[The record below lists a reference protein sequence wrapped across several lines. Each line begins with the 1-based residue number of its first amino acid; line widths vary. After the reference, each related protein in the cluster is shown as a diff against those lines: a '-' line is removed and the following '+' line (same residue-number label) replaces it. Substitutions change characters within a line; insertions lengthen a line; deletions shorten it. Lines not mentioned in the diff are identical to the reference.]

1 MTGRRNFLGL
11 GAAATLGA
19 ATPFKFARG
28 AGNDTLLFAL
38 GTFPATLR
46 PFASSGNS
54 GNGIKLM
61 IHRMLT
67 SYTPQGELQPELA
80 TWTQPSD
87 TEYVFELREA
97 YFHNGDPVT
106 AADVAYSLNEII
118 AENSSAFMKRS
129 LEDIQK
135 IEVLGPRKV
144 RVVLQQPTAT
154 FLDLL
159 ATPFV
164 PIISAKSASAPPED
178 PIGCGPFM
186 IANRIRGE
194 GFVLKRFA
202 KYYKPGLP
210 KIETIRATFYADESL
225 RTAAIENGDVDII
238 EAVPWQSITGLQGK
252 SNVKLELGQGGYYY
266 LLFNF
271 TTGRF
276 TDPRVR
282 QAVGLAVDRQAV
294 TNAAFYG
301 HGRPLGG
308 LPIPDGPAFSVA
320 MAREPFTQDMAKARK
335 LMVEAGYPNG
345 FSVNMP
351 SMSNVSGFQ
360 RAGQVVK
367 ENLAQIG
374 IEVNLVLADYA
385 RYTTSCN
392 RGQYEFAVYGA
403 TGIYNDPDA
412 ISSMLIG
419 PPSYLRSFG
428 YRSPRVEALLSK
440 GRGELNPARRR
451 EIYAE
456 LQQACGEEGPLIG
469 LSWRAQGYAMKPSLK
484 GFVNM
489 PYFLSVYSPILM
501 ESATIG

>member
-1 MTGRRNFLGL
+1 MTGRRQFLGL
-11 GAAATLGA
+11 GAAAALGA
-19 ATPFKFARG
+19 ATPFRFARG
-28 AGNDTLLFAL
+28 ADNNTLLFAL
-38 GTFPATLR
+38 GTYPATMR
-46 PFASSGNS
+46 PFASSGNT

-67 SYTPQGELQPELA
+67 SYNAAGELQPELA
-80 TWTQPSD
+80 TWTQPTD

-106 AADVAYSLNEII
+106 AADVAYSLNEIVG
-118 AENSSAFMKRS
+118 ENSTAFMKAA

-135 IEVLGPRKV
+135 VEVLGPRKV
-144 RVVLQQPTAT
+144 RVVLKQPTAT
-154 FLDLL
+154 FLDLI

-178 PIGCGPFM
+178 PIGCGPFTM
-186 IANRIRGE
+186 ANRIRGE

-202 KYYKPGLP
+202 KYYRQGLP
-210 KIETIRATFYADESL
+210 KIETVRATFYADESL
-225 RTAAIENGDVDII
+225 RTAAMENGDVDII

-252 SNVKLELGQGGYYY
+252 PNVKLELGEGGYYY
-266 LLFNF
+266 LMFNF

-282 QAVGLAVDRQAV
+282 QAVGFAVDRQAV

-308 LPIPDGPAFSVA
+308 LPIPDGPSFSLE
-320 MAREPFTQDMAKARK
+320 MAGEPFTRDVAKAKK
-335 LMVEAGYPNG
+335 LMVEAGYANG
-345 FSVNMP
+345 FSVNVP
-351 SMSNVSGFQ
+351 SMSNVSAFQ

-367 ENLAQIG
+367 ENLAEIG

-428 YRSPRVEALLSK
+428 YRSPRVEAMLSK
-440 GRGELNPARRR
+440 GRGELDPTKRRV
-451 EIYAE
+451 IYAD
-456 LQQACGEEGPLIG
+456 LQKACGEEGPLIG
-469 LSWRAQGYAMKPSLK
+469 LSWRAQGYATKPSVK
-484 GFVNM
+484 GFANM

-501 ESATIG
+501 ESVSLG